1 VKVSEIGCGLVG
13 CGTVGSGVVRLW
25 RAAGGAPPAAA
36 LEAVAVRRLD
46 KRRAVDLSGV
56 RLTDDALSV
65 ARDPRVRLV
74 IEATGDTEAA
84 YAVACEALARGKA
97 FVTAS
102 KALVAAHGPELE
114 ELAAVQEVPFA
125 YEAAVG
131 GALPIVAL
139 LRQGISPG
147 ALAGFSAVLN
157 GTSNFVLCRLAA
169 GVPFD
174 QALAAARCAG
184 LAEADTSRDTGGLD
198 TADKLRILA
207 RLCGF
212 ALERT
217 AVPVTGIDGLR
228 PADAAFGRARGR
240 VARLVGTF
248 RIEGEDAEAHVEPA
262 FVPEDSPL
270 AAARDE
276 DNVVVLD
283 LGAAGPL
290 AVSARGAG
298 SLPSASAVLADVRAV
313 VAGGLHDPRR
323 HVPPRP
329 VKRVLAAAAAPY
341 YVRLEAPGQA
351 ALARRRLSRALA
363 IAGIGASVTTECGRV
378 QALTSPAS
386 GELVRRT
393 LARLPWAGVALAL
406 REGHVQARTEKT
418 ARIAGGRRA

>member
-13 CGTVGSGVVRLW
+13 CGTVGSGVVELW
-25 RAAGGAPPAAA
+25 RAPGGAPPAAE
-36 LEAVAVRRLD
+36 LLAVAVRRPD

-74 IEATGDTEAA
+74 IEATGDTETA

-97 FVTAS
+97 FVTATKS
-102 KALVAAHGPELE
+102 LVADHGPELE

-139 LRQGISPG
+139 LRRAIAPG

-174 QALAAARCAG
+174 QALAAARGAG
-184 LAEADTSRDTGGLD
+184 LAEADARRDTGGLD
-198 TADKLRILA
+198 TADKLLILA

-212 ALERT
+212 GLER
-217 AVPVTGIDGLR
+217 AALPVTGIDGLR
-228 PADAAFGRARGR
+228 PADAAFGRQRGR
-240 VARLVGTF
+240 VVRLVGTF
-248 RIEGEDAEAHVEPA
+248 RVAGEDAEAHVEPA
-262 FVPEDSPL
+262 LVPEDSPL

-290 AVSARGAG
+290 ALSARGAG

-313 VAGGLHDPRR
+313 VAGGLHDQRR
-323 HVPPRP
+323 HAPPRT
-329 VKRVLAAAAAPY
+329 VKRVIPAPPAAH
-341 YVRLEAPGQA
+341 YVRLEAPGQV
-351 ALARRRLSRALA
+351 ALARRHLARALA
-363 IAGIGASVTTECGRV
+363 IAGIGASVTAEGGQV
-378 QALTSPAS
+378 QALTSPAP
-386 GELVRRT
+386 GAIVRRM
-393 LARLPWAGVALAL
+393 LALLPWSGVALAL
-406 REGHVQARTEKT
+406 REGQGEARMEKT
-418 ARIAGGRRA
+418 ARIAGGRQS